1 MCNFSICLSVRA
13 AEHLKQKKMKR
24 LISIILCSLLAINL
38 FAQTDTTKVG
48 TKNKNVVTVI
58 EDGKKTQVK
67 VGNERGVEVITD
79 DWGDTTHVRIG
90 RRTFRVI
97 EGDNGTYVK
106 IDKEEKQKRWTGSF
120 NPHWAGLEFGMNM
133 YHQTDYSLYNLLNTP
148 VPANFMELN
157 YGKSLTVNLNFAEWA
172 FKNEA
177 NNFGLVTGLGF
188 SFMDFT
194 FDQPITIEKAGGDGI
209 IMPVDLDPDGLKKT
223 KLNVTYLTAPLIL
236 EVKTPLRMGHSR
248 LYLAGG
254 VVGGVN
260 IGSHTKYKYRNDKEK
275 VRSNF
280 NLNQFKYDLTGRI
293 GFGDF
298 CIFVN
303 YGMTPLFKNGRG
315 PELVPVTFGF
325 SFPNI

>member
-1 MCNFSICLSVRA
+1 
-13 AEHLKQKKMKR
+13 MKR
-24 LISIILCSLLAINL
+24 LFSIILSSILALNL

-58 EDGKKTQVK
+58 EDGKKTQVTL
-67 VGNERGVEVITD
+67 GNERGVEVITD
-79 DWGDTTHVRIG
+79 DWGDTTHIRIG

-97 EGDNGTYVK
+97 EGGNGTYVK
-106 IDKEEKQKRWTGSF
+106 IDKEERTNRWTGSF

-133 YHQTDYSLYNLLNTP
+133 YHKSDYSMYYNLD
-148 VPANFMELN
+148 VPQDFMDLH
-157 YGKSLTVNLNFAEWA
+157 YGKSITVNLNFAEWA

-177 NNFGLVTGLGF
+177 NNFGLITGLGF

-209 IMPVDLDPDGLKKT
+209 IMPAGLNPDGLKKT
-223 KLNVTYLTAPLIL
+223 KLNVSYLTAPLML
-236 EVKTPLRMGHSR
+236 EVKTPLRMGNSR

-254 VVGGVN
+254 VIGGVN

-275 VRSNF
+275 TRSNF

-298 CIFVN
+298 TVFVN
-303 YGMTPLFKNGRG
+303 YGMTPLFKEGRG
-315 PELVPVTFGF
+315 PELHPVTFGF

>member
-1 MCNFSICLSVRA
+1 
-13 AEHLKQKKMKR
+13 MKR
-24 LISIILCSLLAINL
+24 LFSIILCSILAVTL
-38 FAQTDTTKVG
+38 SAQTDTTKVG
-48 TKNKNVVTVI
+48 TKSKNVVTVI
-58 EDGKKTQVK
+58 EDGEKVQVK

-97 EGDNGTYVK
+97 EGGNGTYVRF
-106 IDKEEKQKRWTGSF
+106 DKEERQKNRTGSF

-133 YHQTDYSLYNLLNTP
+133 FHQSDYSLYYNQE
-148 VPANFMELN
+148 VPQDFMDLH
-157 YGKSLTVNLNFAEWA
+157 YGKSITVNLNFAEWA

-177 NNFGLVTGLGF
+177 NNFALVTGLGF
-188 SFMDFT
+188 SFMDFA
-194 FDQPITIEKAGGDGI
+194 FDQPITVEKAGGDGI
-209 IMPVDLDPDGLKKT
+209 IMPVGLEPDGLKKT
-223 KLNVTYLTAPLIL
+223 KLNVSYLTAPLIL
-236 EVKTPLRMGHSR
+236 EIKTPLRMGHSR

-254 VVGGVN
+254 IIGGVN

-275 VRSNF
+275 SRSNF

-298 CIFVN
+298 TVFVN
-303 YGMTPLFKNGRG
+303 YGMTPLFKEGRG
-315 PELVPVTFGF
+315 PELHPVTFGF